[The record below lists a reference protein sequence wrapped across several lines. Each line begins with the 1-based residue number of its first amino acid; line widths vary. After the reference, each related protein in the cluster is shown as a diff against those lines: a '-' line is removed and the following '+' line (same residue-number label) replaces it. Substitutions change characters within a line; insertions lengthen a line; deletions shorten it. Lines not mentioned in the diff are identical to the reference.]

1 MLWGSGPGTVGMG
14 AVSDNGREDWGSE
27 VPGLGGM
34 GAMARGVGV
43 AVGAGT
49 RDCEDGGCEDK
60 VCGDPG
66 LWGWGL

>member
-1 MLWGSGPGTVGMG
+1 MAVRTG
-14 AVSDNGREDWGSE
+14 ALRY
-27 VPGLGGM
+27 PGLGGM